1 MIKASFL
8 CILLAVMQH
17 GEPGV
22 RLVEPRD
29 GQTTESFLT
38 TVLRWTPCNAKN
50 QDAKGDSWESLQ
62 LTVSQQEDFRC
73 PIVDVRLDP
82 KATSYRLAL
91 RPNANYFWRVVP
103 CDSRGPQP
111 AAGFCAA
118 FKTGKPRIDTTT
130 DGGVRY
136 KNPRRGMHVLEM
148 APPRPGTDEPLSPW
162 YEVKQYVPKSPPKLP
177 QIRKNLPEPVWEGHA
192 DAIDAYWYCWKTLC
206 DVWYYA
212 PSDKDH
218 QAVANLIGIPTW
230 GQWGSTMVWDTAFI
244 LYFAKYGHAAYPMI
258 EGYDNAYAR
267 QHENGFICRESDREN
282 REVYVVFPV
291 NPPLFAWT
299 EWEYYQLSGDK
310 ERLRKV
316 FLPIVKHYE
325 WFMTYQRRENGLY
338 WTNGA
343 QEADDSP
350 RNTLA
355 YYTASTSSQQA
366 LAALCLAKIARTIGR
381 NDMAE
386 FFEAQHAEIGKMVNE
401 YFWDQRHRI
410 YNDLTQDKRFIT
422 ELNPGVFCKHCHIFW
437 PMLAEIVPADRVDGM
452 IAELRNPASFNR
464 RNGVA
469 SLSADSA
476 GYSGGP
482 EGIGGYWRGSVW
494 PPIQCMVQEGLKAV
508 GDRELARQIALKY
521 QAAVVETY
529 AKQHDITEFLA
540 PDRPLACGCGKFVGW
555 GGIGPVANLIEYVL
569 GFDVCAPKRQVVWR
583 ITLTEKHGIKNLR
596 LGNVSTDLIC
606 ERRPASGNPCH
617 ITVSGSGGFS
627 LVVVTP
633 HRKEEKQI
641 SPGVHHFVVE

>member
-1 MIKASFL
+1 MTSISIL
-8 CILLAVMQH
+8 CILLTAAVQ
-17 GEPGV
+17 PGV
-22 RLVEPRD
+22 QLDEPHN
-29 GQTTESFLT
+29 GQTIESSLT
-38 TVLRWTPCNAKN
+38 AVLRWAPCDEKWP
-50 QDAKGDSWESLQ
+50 DATENSRASLQ
-62 LTVSQQEDFRC
+62 LTVSSRKDFQR
-73 PIVDVRLDP
+73 PLVDLNLDS

-91 RPNANYFWRVVP
+91 RPNTKYFWRVVP

-111 AAGFCAA
+111 AAGFCAS
-118 FKTGKPRIDTTT
+118 FKTSEPRIDTTT
-130 DGGVRY
+130 DDRIRY
-136 KNPRRGMHVLEM
+136 KNPRRGLHVQQMIVVPSDVEEM
-148 APPRPGTDEPLSPW
+148 LSPW
-162 YEVKQYVPKSPPKLP
+162 YEVKKYVPKSPPKFP
-177 QIRKNLPEPVWEGHA
+177 QIRQKLPEPVWEAH
-192 DAIDAYWYCWKTLC
+192 DEAIDTYWYCWKTMC
-206 DVWYYA
+206 EVWYYA

-244 LYFAKYGHAAYPMI
+244 LFFAKYGHAAYPMI

-282 REVYVVFPV
+282 REVYVVYPV

-338 WTNGA
+338 WTNGV

-350 RNTLA
+350 RNALA

-401 YFWDQRHRI
+401 YFWDSRHRI

-422 ELNPGVFCKHCHIFW
+422 ELKPRVFCKHCHMFW
-437 PMLAEIVPADRVDGM
+437 PMLAEIVPADRVGDM

-464 RNGVA
+464 RNGIA

-476 GYSGGP
+476 GYTGGP
-482 EGIGGYWRGSVW
+482 DGIGGYWRGSVW
-494 PPIQCMVQEGLKAV
+494 PPIQCMVQQGLKAV
-508 GDRELARQIALKY
+508 GDRELARQIAMKY

-540 PDRPLACGCGKFVGW
+540 PDRPLAVGCGKFVGW

-569 GFDVCAPKRQVVWR
+569 GFEVCAPKRQVVWR
-583 ITLTEKHGIKNLR
+583 ITQMEKHGVKNLHF
-596 LGNVSTDLIC
+596 GDVCADLIC
-606 ERRPASGNPCH
+606 ERRAAPGDPCR
-617 ITVSGSGGFS
+617 ITVSSSGTFM
-627 LVVVTP
+627 LVIVTP
-633 HRKEEKQI
+633 NKKKRENITQGIHQY
-641 SPGVHHFVVE
+641 VVE